1 MKIKKAHIDG
11 FGKWHDRDFV
21 FSDNLQIIY
30 GPNEAGKTTIMTFLV
45 SILFGFVDGRG
56 KNRFAQY
63 IPKTTSSYGGS
74 LLVEV
79 NGHDYLINR
88 QRGRNGGKVSVTDS
102 QGRQGGEQELKK
114 LLGTM
119 NRSLYQ
125 SLFSFG
131 QRDLTAVDELNRDE
145 WQQHLQQLGAVGSAQ
160 WDQLISHYQK
170 QADHLYKPRGRKW
183 PLNQD
188 LHQYAALTDKINRAH
203 SKFQRYQDLQ
213 ANLKICREKLRQAQ
227 TDLTNQKPILQKLEH
242 LQQLWSVYHE
252 WQNSH
257 QTRTIAD
264 YLTDQQVTTAQ
275 ELQVREKELRRQ
287 QQVYQQRLVRI
298 DHQSPQTTT
307 HSSQSMQELQRLKER
322 AVELQAEE
330 ALRHRQQRQANQWQQ
345 ELMAIKTHYH
355 HPLPAPLTPQEKA
368 KLTRLLNVQPLS
380 RADTSRSRGGLS
392 RAAMVGIVGGFV
404 LFIIGLLVNAT
415 FITAIGAIA
424 VFTPVISLYYQ
435 RQGGHFAPAS
445 VTADSQAIMAFG
457 QKYGLQDFP
466 PDQWLLM
473 QGDLQRNAELA
484 AQLQTVKQDQQR
496 YEHQLA
502 IFNQQLPPAL
512 QNLTLAAVKAKLD
525 DLFEQGQQARQDIQA
540 NTREK
545 ATIANNLARLNQDY
559 SKIHQQKLAI
569 YQQAGVHDDS
579 QFTQYLV
586 NRSAAQSQ
594 ALASDAYGQQLTEE
608 DRQALAGYTNRDELM
623 MTLSKTRHQ
632 LDQLTLTISH
642 TQEKIQKDKIEI
654 DSLVEDGTLSNLEQQ
669 RANLATK
676 IWHEVQEW
684 LRYQLAIQ
692 WINKALAGAS
702 PDRYPTII
710 RQATQYFA
718 LLTGHRYSQID
729 LTADGIKVVRRDQEV
744 FLVEELSQGTAE
756 QLYIALRLGFV
767 TVMSDQVNF
776 PVIIDDGFVNF
787 DNVRRQRML
796 TLLEKIAEKNQVIY
810 FTADDRI
817 KDLDVKIIDLQALK
831 RE

>member
-1 MKIKKAHIDG
+1 MKIKKVHIDG
-11 FGKWHDRDFV
+11 FGKWHDQDFD
-21 FSDNLQIIY
+21 FTANPQIIY
-30 GPNEAGKTTIMTFLV
+30 GPNEAGKTTLMAFLV
-45 SILFGFVDGRG
+45 SVLFGFADGRG

-74 LLVEV
+74 LLVEI
-79 NGHDYLINR
+79 NGHDYVIKR

-114 LLGTM
+114 LLGPM
-119 NRSLYQ
+119 DRSLYQ
-125 SLFSFG
+125 ALFSFG

-160 WDQLISHYQK
+160 WDQLIDQYQK

-188 LHQYAALTDKINRAH
+188 LHQYADLTDKINRARG
-203 SKFQRYQDLQ
+203 KFHRYQDLQ
-213 ANLKICREKLRQAQ
+213 ANLQANKEKLQQAQ
-227 TDLTNQKPILQKLEH
+227 AELQKQQPRLQKLEH
-242 LQQLWSVYHE
+242 LQQLWPVYHE
-252 WQNSH
+252 WQSSH
-257 QTRTIAD
+257 QTRPLAD

-275 ELQVREKELRRQ
+275 ELQVRERELRRQ
-287 QQVYQQRLVRI
+287 QQVYQQRLARI
-298 DHQSPQTTT
+298 DHQSPQATK
-307 HSSQSMQELQRLKER
+307 HSPQSMPELQRLKEQ

-330 ALRHRQQRQANQWQQ
+330 ALQRRQQTQANQWQQ
-345 ELMAIKTHYH
+345 ELTAIKTHYH
-355 HPLPAPLTPQEKA
+355 QPLPAPLTSQEKTELA
-368 KLTRLLNVQPLS
+368 GLLNGQPLS
-380 RADTSRSRGGLS
+380 RANTNQSNGDPS
-392 RAAMVGIVGGFV
+392 RAAMIGIVGGFV
-404 LFIIGLLVNAT
+404 LFIIGLLANAT

-424 VFTPVISLYYQ
+424 AFATVMYLYYQ
-435 RQGGHFAPAS
+435 RQGSHSAP
-445 VTADSQAIMAFG
+445 VTTDSQAITAFS
-457 QKYGLQDFP
+457 QKHGLQDFP
-466 PDQWLLM
+466 PDQWLLI

-484 AQLQTVKQDQQR
+484 AQLQTAKQDQQR

-502 IFNQQLPPAL
+502 IFNQQLPLAL
-512 QNLTLAAVKAKLD
+512 QNLTLAAVRTKLD
-525 DLFEQGQQARQDIQA
+525 DLLEQGQQARQDIQA

-545 ATIANNLARLNQDY
+545 ATIANNLAQLNQGY

-569 YQQAGVHDDS
+569 YQQAGVHDDN
-579 QFTQYLV
+579 QFTQYLA

-594 ALASDAYGQQLTEE
+594 ALASDAYGQQLTAE
-608 DRQALAGYTNRDELM
+608 DRQALAAYANRDELM
-623 MTLSKTRHQ
+623 TALAKTRHQ
-632 LDQLTLTISH
+632 LDQLNLTISH
-642 TQEKIQKDKIEI
+642 THEEIQKDKVEI
-654 DSLVEDGTLSNLEQQ
+654 DSLVEDGTLSNLEQE
-669 RANLATK
+669 RANLAAK

-692 WINKALAGAS
+692 WVNKALAGAS
-702 PDRYPTII
+702 ADRYPAII
-710 RQATQYFA
+710 RQAEQYFA
-718 LLTGHRYSQID
+718 LLTDHRYSQID

-767 TVMSDQVNF
+767 TVMSDQANF
-776 PVIIDDGFVNF
+776 PIIIDDGFVNF

-796 TLLEKIAEKNQVIY
+796 ALLEKIAEKNQVIY

-817 KDLDVKIIDLQALK
+817 KDLDVKILDLQALK